1 MACTNNSVEEWHN
14 AFNSGI
20 GNAHPTFVKLL
31 KYIQRE
37 QSLQEA
43 KYAKWEGGSNNEASR
58 MTIERDKRIYNTV
71 VDYENRDTLEY
82 SRGIAYNI
90 NY

>member
-1 MACTNNSVEEWHN
+1 MACTNNSVEEWLN

-43 KYAKWEGGSNNEASR
+43 KYANEAQTMKVKNDHR
-58 MTIERDKRIYNTV
+58 T
-71 VDYENRDTLEY
+71 
-82 SRGIAYNI
+82 G
-90 NY
+90 